1 MACLVRRTP
10 ADLETRTMSFTLPP
24 IAPGHEFGA
33 GPAPAAPAAWDT
45 SHVGFGDVLEALNPL
60 QYVPGVGTIYREAT
74 GDSVHPALRIAVA
87 GAASFLLGGPIGL
100 AAAMIG
106 AVVGE
111 IAGGGSPSP
120 TTYAQADQAYR
131 RLAREA

>member
-1 MACLVRRTP
+1 
-10 ADLETRTMSFTLPP
+10 MSVTLPP
-24 IAPGHEFGA
+24 IAPGHDAGA
-33 GPAPAAPAAWDT
+33 GPALPAPADWDA

-60 QYVPGVGTIYREAT
+60 QYLPGVGTIYRHAT

-100 AAAMIG
+100 AVAMLG

-111 IAGGGSPSP
+111 VAGEGNPSP
-120 TTYAQADQAYR
+120 ATFAQADQAYR
-131 RLAREA
+131 RLARDA